1 MNLMELGGSVAWAG
15 PAPAPRWLDMA
26 REYTERWV
34 HQEQIREAVG
44 TEGLRDKQLFHP
56 VLDTFVHALPHTYR
70 AVTATEG
77 THVRIAVTGSGG
89 GDWSLVMHSGQ
100 WGLFV
105 DVETEAL
112 SVVTLDSDT
121 AWRLFTKGI
130 GVAELAPRVTIQ
142 GDQSLGEVA
151 LKAVA
156 MIV

>member
-1 MNLMELGGSVAWAG
+1 
-15 PAPAPRWLDMA
+15 
-26 REYTERWV
+26 
-34 HQEQIREAVG
+34 
-44 TEGLRDKQLFHP
+44 
-56 VLDTFVHALPHTYR
+56 
-70 AVTATEG
+70 
-77 THVRIAVTGSGG
+77 
-89 GDWSLVMHSGQ
+89 MHSGQ